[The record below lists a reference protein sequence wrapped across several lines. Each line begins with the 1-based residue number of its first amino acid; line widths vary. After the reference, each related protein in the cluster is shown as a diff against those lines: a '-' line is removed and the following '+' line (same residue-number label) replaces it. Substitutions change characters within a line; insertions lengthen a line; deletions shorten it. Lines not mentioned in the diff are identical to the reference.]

1 MLAFFALACCA
12 YMVLHDTEFRHDE
25 QNLIASCR
33 RAHQQPRL
41 SYKQMLSRL
50 LLSELVFGLWM
61 QVFSGILDAALVW
74 DYFEYSFRDRFL
86 ASKWP
91 RKNVHRQ

>member
-61 QVFSGILDAALVW
+61 QVFLGILDAALVW
-74 DYFEYSFRDRFL
+74 DYFEYRFRGRF
-86 ASKWP
+86 WV
-91 RKNVHRQ
+91 RKRPPNQVHF